1 LVRKLAL
8 ATAIALLAALP
19 LPMWNATRNLAARPS
34 VPLVLWFGAGIA
46 YACSAILPVFY
57 FAVWRNRAE
66 IAVSK
71 GLRFFCLVG
80 MFCGVTVV
88 RDQVPPTTVATG
100 LSMLATLSCVVLL
113 IAMYL
118 RPGEAGEKSVF
129 LRSMTKIAVIGGVV
143 WFGVNVLT
151 LVLNPNPGT
160 LGTVIEQVCLFTA
173 PFLVAA
179 TGGFR

>member
-1 LVRKLAL
+1 
-8 ATAIALLAALP
+8 
-19 LPMWNATRNLAARPS
+19 M
-34 VPLVLWFGAGIA
+34 PLVLWFGVGIA
-46 YACSAILPVFY
+46 YVCSAILPVFY
-57 FAVWRNRAE
+57 FAVWRNGGE

-80 MFCGVTVV
+80 MFCGVTVI
-88 RDQVPPTTVATG
+88 RDQVPPTTLTTG
-100 LSMLATLSCVVLL
+100 LSMIATLTCVVLL

-118 RPGEAGEKSVF
+118 RPGEAGEKSPF
-129 LRSMTKIAVIGGVV
+129 LRAMTKIAVIGGVA

-151 LVLNPNPGT
+151 LVVNPNPGT

>member
-1 LVRKLAL
+1 LIRKIALV
-8 ATAIALLAALP
+8 TAIALLAALP
-19 LPMWNATRNLAARPS
+19 LPMWNATRNMAAKPS
-34 VPLVLWFGAGIA
+34 VPLVLWFGVGIA

-80 MFCGVTVV
+80 MFCGVTVI
-88 RDQVPPTTVATG
+88 RDQAPPTTAATA
-100 LSMLATLSCVVLL
+100 LSMVATLSCVVLL
-113 IAMYL
+113 IAIYL
-118 RPGEAGEKSVF
+118 RPGEAGEKSAF
-129 LRSMTKIAVIGGVV
+129 LRAVTKIAVIAGVA
-143 WFGVNVLT
+143 WFGVNLLT

-160 LGTVIEQVCLFTA
+160 LGTVIEQVCLFTT